1 MEIFYEWNQVRSL
14 YRSLEQQKTIQ
25 PSMPILQNYKFQ
37 KKVNF
42 LKTKDGLLHFQLN
55 RDSTG
60 VLKVHEKIESMEKLI
75 KSHPGEFRV
84 PFLMKVNG
92 VSGADNILINLNESN
107 GLNDE
112 DQITYFKDKDGK

>member
-1 MEIFYEWNQVRSL
+1 VQ
-14 YRSLEQQKTIQ
+14 
-25 PSMPILQNYKFQ
+25 
-37 KKVNF
+37 
-42 LKTKDGLLHFQLN
+42 
-55 RDSTG
+55 
-60 VLKVHEKIESMEKLI
+60 KVHEKIESMEKLI

-112 DQITYFKDKDGK
+112 DQITYFKDKDGKQKLTRASGN